1 MFYDRLKIACKNA
14 NTSVTATLKAIGIGT
29 ANGTYWK
36 NGSIP
41 SSDVIVKL
49 AEFLNVSTDY
59 LLLGKEHI
67 PVSQFSEEQE
77 LIDNY
82 NSVDI
87 VAKAMI
93 RERARTLAELAA
105 ERAAEQSKKATKS
118 VPSSADERPT
128 PQKPLPFPTAPEQ
141 EEEKFYVDICSLPA
155 SAGTGVYLDDR
166 STEPLQIVHTNIA
179 ERANYAVRVSGD
191 SMEPRFFD
199 GDIVLV
205 ETCPSVEEGEIG
217 IFVVDGEGFIKKY
230 GGDRLI
236 SLNPKYKDMLLK
248 KYESS
253 FCRGRVLGIAEVVE

>member
-1 MFYDRLKIACKNA
+1 MGIVDRIQ
-14 NTSVTATLKAIGIGT
+14 
-29 ANGTYWK
+29 
-36 NGSIP
+36 
-41 SSDVIVKL
+41 KL
-49 AEFLNVSTDY
+49 ANEAGISIAALERATGLSNGIIKKWQTQSPSCDKIITLANYLNTTTEY
-59 LLLGKEHI
+59 ILLGKEN
-67 PVSQFSEEQE
+67 E
-77 LIDNY
+77 LHCSDDVKSLLKFY
-82 NSVDI
+82 NQLAPMEKGMVI
-87 VAKAMI
+87 GKA
-93 RERARTLAELAA
+93 ETLAELAA
-105 ERAAEQSKKATKS
+105 ERAAEQAKKEEETAQ
-118 VPSSADERPT
+118 SSADERPT
-128 PQKPLPFPTAPEQ
+128 PQKPLPFPTEPKQ
-141 EEEKFYVDICSLPA
+141 NEEEKFYVDICSLPA

-166 STEPLQIVHTNIA
+166 STEPLQIVHTDIA

-199 GDIVLV
+199 GDIVLI